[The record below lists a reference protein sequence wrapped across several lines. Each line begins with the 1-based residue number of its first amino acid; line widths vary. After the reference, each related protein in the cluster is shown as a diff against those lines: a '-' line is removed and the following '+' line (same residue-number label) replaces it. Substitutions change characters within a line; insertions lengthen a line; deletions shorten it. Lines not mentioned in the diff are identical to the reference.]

1 MPQKILIVEDDQLF
15 NETLC
20 DYLTDCGYECVGV
33 FDARSALERCYR
45 EHFELYLLDINL
57 PLQSGLELLR
67 SLRESGDETPTIF
80 LTSREDRGSIIRGLS
95 YGADDYLRKPVDMEE
110 LLLRVRAVLR
120 RCIGPEVYEVD
131 GYRVDLARHKLYH
144 GEEEIDPG
152 RKVFA
157 LLVLLLQN
165 RGQTV
170 ATETIATSLWSTS
183 EEASYGA
190 IRVYIAKLK
199 KLFGSRIVNVRGV
212 GYRFDMETNQKKES
226 E

>member
-1 MPQKILIVEDDQLF
+1 MSQKILIVEDDPLF

-20 DYLTDCGYECVGV
+20 DFLTESGYECHRVL
-33 FDARSALERCYR
+33 DARSALEYCYR
-45 EHFELYLLDINL
+45 ERFDLYLLDINL
-57 PLQSGLELLR
+57 PMQSGLELLK
-67 SLRESGDETPTIF
+67 SLRECGDDTPTIF
-80 LTSREDRGSIIRGLS
+80 LTSRDDRSSLIQGLS
-95 YGADDYLRKPVDMEE
+95 YGADDYLRKPVDLEE

-120 RCIGPEVYEVD
+120 RCLGPEVYEVG
-131 GYRVDLARHKLYH
+131 GYRIDLARYKLYRE
-144 GEEEIDPG
+144 GEEIDPG

-170 ATETIATSLWSTS
+170 ATETIAETLWTTS

-199 KLFGSRIVNVRGV
+199 KFFGSRIVNVRGV
-212 GYRFDMETNQKKES
+212 GYRFDPEEKE
-226 E
+226 EEKG